1 MCVFAVC
8 RTIRSFWSYT
18 RVQEVPK
25 CACVESGA
33 RGQPRERA
41 TEVPGALGLKT
52 KLRGWVQ
59 LAARWETWERNGG
72 FMSSVGRWQSGRL
85 HQKQG
90 TKLKW
95 RLRDRQEFS
104 AHWSYIDTST
114 CMHTCIG
121 RQTRMRTHTHRHQM
135 TGWWN
140 RATGSAKCLTLCRVQ
155 VRKLCAFFGLVCLL
169 PF

>member
-1 MCVFAVC
+1 MYLRFAERIQVSEATPESK
-8 RTIRSFWSYT
+8 RFPSVHVWNQAPGASHGE
-18 RVQEVPK
+18 RVAEL
-25 CACVESGA
+25 
-33 RGQPRERA
+33 
-41 TEVPGALGLKT
+41 PGALGLKT
-52 KLRGWVQ
+52 KLQVWVQ
-59 LAARWETWERNGG
+59 LAARWETWKKNGG
-72 FMSSVGRWQSGRL
+72 FMSSVGGWQSSRL

-121 RQTRMRTHTHRHQM
+121 RQTHMQTHTHRHQM

-140 RATGSAKCLTLCRVQ
+140 HATGSAKCLTLCRVQ
-155 VRKLCAFFGLVCLL
+155 VRKLCAFYGLVCLL
-169 PF
+169 AF